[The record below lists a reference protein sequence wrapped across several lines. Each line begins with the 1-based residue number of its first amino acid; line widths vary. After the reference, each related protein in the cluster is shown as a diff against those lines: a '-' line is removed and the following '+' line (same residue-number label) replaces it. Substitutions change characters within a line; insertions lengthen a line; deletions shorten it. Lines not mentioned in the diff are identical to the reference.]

1 MLFSK
6 KSKRVEDGETIYSS
20 LALNLKSQES
30 REDSVRKDLMHR
42 LKPVCENL
50 SSAEFE
56 ALVLKMA
63 REQLRGEGVVH
74 GRTRPC

>member
-6 KSKRVEDGETIYSS
+6 KSARVAEGETIFSS

-30 REDSVRKDLMHR
+30 REDCVRRDLMHR
-42 LKPVCENL
+42 LKRVCENL

-56 ALVLKMA
+56 ALVLKMT

>member
-1 MLFSK
+1 MLFSRTTT
-6 KSKRVEDGETIYSS
+6 RVAEAETIFSS
-20 LALNLKSQES
+20 LALNLRNQEN
-30 REDSVRKDLMHR
+30 REDCVRKDLAHR
-42 LKPVCENL
+42 LKRVCEHL

-74 GRTRPC
+74 GRTRIR